1 MRASKSSLL
10 QAPRRRSALRLL
22 VAAALAAAGC
32 ATQANSDYPGSPA
45 ATGVSA
51 RLELTPPAHGFQV
64 ETLGTMIDPGDDIR
78 WCESVRLPGGPED
91 VYYVNRIETKATA
104 HAQDLIVSV
113 APPGS
118 ETEAI
123 MDVGSRVPCT
133 RAGEAF
139 GEDMAE
145 VTSTQRTYHD
155 ERYAAGV
162 GQVFYGGQKVAV
174 DYHYVNGSDEPLPAK
189 VKLNFHTVD
198 EALVQHQARVAGFN
212 NLTIYTPP
220 GGRSSHLAECAV
232 SQDVLVGELVRRTQQ
247 RGTAFT
253 VWFAGGDRDGQLLWR
268 SRSPSD
274 ARLAL
279 TDPIHLSPG
288 EGFRFQCDYVNPTDL
303 ELRFGVNA
311 SDEMCTLNA
320 TYWLANEQEPSEA
333 QGCLLLE
340 VGPDG
345 VARK

>member
-1 MRASKSSLL
+1 MFL
-10 QAPRRRSALRLL
+10 
-22 VAAALAAAGC
+22 AALVAAGC
-32 ATQANSDYPGSPA
+32 ATQASSDYSGSTPVA
-45 ATGVSA
+45 GVGA
-51 RLELTPPAHGFQV
+51 RLDLAPPAHGFQV
-64 ETLGTMIDPGDDIR
+64 ETLGTMIDPGDDVR

-91 VYYVNRIETKATA
+91 VYYVNRIETATTA

-113 APPGS
+113 AAPGS
-118 ETEAI
+118 DTEAI

-139 GEDMAE
+139 GEDLSE

-155 ERYAAGV
+155 QRYNAGV
-162 GQVFYGGQKVAV
+162 GQVFYGGQKIAV
-174 DYHYVNGSDEPLPAK
+174 DYHYVNAGEDPLPVK

-198 EALVQHQARVAGFN
+198 EAMVQHQARIAGFN

-247 RGTAFT
+247 RGTTFT
-253 VWFAGGDRDGQLLWR
+253 VWFAGGERDGQLVWR
-268 SRSPSD
+268 SRSPD
-274 ARLAL
+274 EARVAMPN
-279 TDPIHLSPG
+279 PIQLHPG

-303 ELRFGVNA
+303 ELRFGVHA
-311 SDEMCTLNA
+311 SDEMCALNA
-320 TYWLANEQEPSEA
+320 TYWLADEQQPSEA